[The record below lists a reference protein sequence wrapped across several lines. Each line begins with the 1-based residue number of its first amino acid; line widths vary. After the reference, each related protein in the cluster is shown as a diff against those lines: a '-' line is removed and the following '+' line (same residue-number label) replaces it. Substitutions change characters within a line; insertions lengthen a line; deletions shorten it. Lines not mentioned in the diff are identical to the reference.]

1 MTSTRDRKFGRES
14 ASGWAWLA
22 SPVDG
27 VDARASASPPDA
39 ARRVQTPPKPAEL
52 AGACTRWLALLLA
65 CMALGLVAAGCGD
78 DDDDGGGGG
87 GAETTEQPAGGG
99 DDGGGGGGGGGG
111 AEVSEEGIAFN
122 PAEVTV
128 SVGDTV
134 TWTNNDSVGHDVTAD
149 SFSSGDAGGMSPGDN
164 FEHTFDEAGSFD
176 YVCTVHPGMEGTV
189 VVE

>member
-1 MTSTRDRKFGRES
+1 MTS
-14 ASGWAWLA
+14 
-22 SPVDG
+22 
-27 VDARASASPPDA
+27 
-39 ARRVQTPPKPAEL
+39 
-52 AGACTRWLALLLA
+52 TRWLALLLA

-87 GAETTEQPAGGG
+87 GAETTEQPAGGN

-111 AEVSEEGIAFN
+111 TQVSQEGIAFN

-128 SVGDTV
+128 SAGDAV
-134 TWTNNDSVGHDVTAD
+134 IWTNNDEVPHDVTAD
-149 SFSSGDAGGMSPGDN
+149 GFSSGDPGGMVPGN
-164 FEHTFDEAGSFD
+164 TFEHTFEEAGTFD